1 MNFIEMNDM
10 TANASANASAS
21 ASASAS
27 ADAIAEATLFEMVK
41 YKKDIE
47 YYELVIDALKIK
59 YKNAE
64 ECYSKVYGQTTIAKK
79 RENEKKQAQL
89 IALQIDKEL
98 FLQRQKDKLD
108 KL

>member
-1 MNFIEMNDM
+1 MYKPSWPPVVICFIPLLAPD
-10 TANASANASAS
+10 ASFAL
-21 ASASAS
+21 